1 MSSTV
6 SPRAEEPA
14 SPLNR
19 NSLLML
25 AVAILSFLFAEQI
38 LAGWLPL
45 GERLNMSRR
54 DLNPLEIA
62 AVVSG
67 VLWGLI
73 ALYSAW
79 GFLRQAT
86 MPSIRSYFSDGVAM
100 PPGVLLTVAFLIIV
114 GVLSLLLA
122 EQVLA
127 GWLPLGERVN
137 ISRRDLNVIEWLA
150 IIVGFIWGILCLRT
164 TLAFLQR
171 DRRAW
176 TWGQWLL
183 LLNALAAVIIFLSG
197 IFDVHK
203 TLPARGTF
211 IQNLAGVLELLAP
224 PLLAGLSA
232 LVAYRYLSGEI
243 QIVTRKEISGSLS
256 ERALSRDM
264 SAAVVPADQSIRNTL
279 ARFPGAGAVVGFLA
293 IFIAFS
299 VATDLFL
306 EPRSPASWLSN
317 NITNG
322 IVAIGMTLLI
332 ISGEIDLSVGSMMG
346 VSGLAFL
353 GLITGQLPMFFI
365 LIVMVLIA
373 LTGWGVVRN
382 GRRLRGTSPLVI
394 VGVLLVVAWVIVTI
408 WMIVQAMSGL
418 LPEYFPPVSPVIAAI
433 LSLLFT
439 GFLGFINGYLR
450 IRTALP
456 SFIVTLGMLS
466 ALRAVPLVLVEQGKI
481 LRYADYFG
489 NTPPNI
495 YVSRWLV
502 AGFAVLLALVVLFLA
517 RAVLPNLWQRLT
529 SRWANRQ
536 SDDSDFAAL
545 YLLGIFLNFLITL
558 IAIVAVLYLLLGSA
572 IDQVSLVNT
581 VVNDVPNATLDVSFF
596 DLMNGRIVSLPLI
609 GLLPREVN
617 LRIGVFWWFLLVVI
631 FQFVLT
637 QTRYGNSTFAVGGNP
652 GAALAQGINV
662 NRIKVTNF
670 ILIALLVGI
679 AAIFDVSR
687 VQGVDALRGAGLE
700 LEVIA
705 ASVIG
710 GALLAGGY
718 GSVVGS
724 LLGVFIFGSL
734 QTGLVIVGMNPR
746 LFNGVIG
753 AITIGAAYLN
763 ELSRRVKS

>member
-1 MSSTV
+1 MSTTV
-6 SPRAEEPA
+6 TPRTGTT
-14 SPLNR
+14 SRSLNY
-19 NSLLML
+19 NSILLL
-25 AVAILSFLFAEQI
+25 AVSTLSFLFAEQI
-38 LAGWLPL
+38 IAGWLPL
-45 GERLNMSRR
+45 GDRLNLSRR
-54 DLNPLEIA
+54 DLNLVEIA
-62 AVVSG
+62 AIVG
-67 VLWGLI
+67 AILWGLVT
-73 ALYSAW
+73 LRTAW
-79 GFLRQAT
+79 SFFRQNT
-86 MPSIRSYFSDGVAM
+86 MPSIRSYFSDGIPI
-100 PPGVLLTVAFLIIV
+100 PPGVLLTVVFLGIV
-114 GVLSLLLA
+114 GLLSLLLA

-137 ISRRDLNVIEWLA
+137 ISRRDLNLIEWLA
-150 IIVGFIWGILCLRT
+150 VGAGTIWGIVCLRT
-164 TLAFLQR
+164 TWAFLGR

-183 LLNALAAVIIFLSG
+183 LLNAVVAVILFLSG
-197 IFDVHK
+197 IFDIHK
-203 TLPARGTF
+203 IVPTRGSF
-211 IQNLAGVLELLAP
+211 VQNLAGVLEILAP
-224 PLLAGLSA
+224 PLLVGLSA
-232 LVAYRYLSGEI
+232 LVAYRYLSTEI
-243 QIVTRKEISGSLS
+243 QIVTRKEISGTLS
-256 ERALSRDM
+256 ERALSRDT
-264 SAAVVPADQSIRNTL
+264 STAVVPADQSIRNTL

-332 ISGEIDLSVGSMMG
+332 ISGEIDLSVGSMLG

-353 GLITGQLPMFFI
+353 GLVTGQLPMFFI
-365 LIVMVLIA
+365 LIVMVMIA

-382 GRRLRGTSPLVI
+382 RLRLGGVSLLVI
-394 VGVLLVVAWVIVTI
+394 VGGLLVIAWVILTVWAI
-408 WMIVQAMSGL
+408 IQASSGL
-418 LPEYFPPVSPVIAAI
+418 LPEYFPPVPPVVAAI

-495 YVSRWLV
+495 YISRWLV
-502 AGFAVLLALVVLFLA
+502 AGFALLLALVVLFLA
-517 RAVLPNLWQRLT
+517 RAVLPNLWQRFAN
-529 SRWANRQ
+529 RWANRKT
-536 SDDSDFAAL
+536 DDSDFAAL
-545 YLLGIFLNFLITL
+545 YQLGTFLNFIITL
-558 IAIVAVLYLLLGSA
+558 IAVVLVLYLLFGSA
-572 IDQVSLVNT
+572 LDQVSLVNT
-581 VVNDVPNATLDVSFF
+581 SVNDTPNAFLEVSFF
-596 DLMNGRIVSLPLI
+596 DLMNGRIVSLPFI
-609 GLLPREVN
+609 SSLPREVN
-617 LRIGVFWWFLLVVI
+617 LRIGVFWWFLLVVV

-734 QTGLVIVGMNPR
+734 QTGLVLVGMNPR

>member
-1 MSSTV
+1 MSTTTTTAAGQSSRPFNSNIILLLVV
-6 SPRAEEPA
+6 SF
-14 SPLNR
+14 
-19 NSLLML
+19 
-25 AVAILSFLFAEQI
+25 LSFFFAEQI
-38 LAGWLPL
+38 LTGWLPL
-45 GERLNMSRR
+45 GDRLNLSRR
-54 DLNPLEIA
+54 DFNPVEIA
-62 AVVSG
+62 AVVG
-67 VLWGLI
+67 AIVWGLI
-73 ALYSAW
+73 TLRVAW
-79 GFLRQAT
+79 GFFRHEQ
-86 MPSIRSYFSDGVAM
+86 MPSIRSYFSEAAPM
-100 PPGVLLTVAFLIIV
+100 PAGVLLTVIFLALV
-114 GVLSLLLA
+114 GLLSLLIA
-122 EQVLA
+122 EQVFA
-127 GWLPLGERVN
+127 GWLPLGDRIN
-137 ISRRDLNVIEWLA
+137 ISRRDINLFEWPA
-150 IIVGFIWGILCLRT
+150 IIFALIWGTLCLRT
-164 TLAFLQR
+164 VLAFLQR

-183 LLNALAAVIIFLSG
+183 LLNAVVAVMLFLSG
-197 IFDVHK
+197 IFEIRFIV
-203 TLPARGTF
+203 PSGSTF
-211 IQNLAGVLELLAP
+211 FQNLPGVLELLAP
-224 PLLAGLSA
+224 VLVAGLSA
-232 LVAYRYLSGEI
+232 LVAYRYLTAEI
-243 QIVTRKEISGSLS
+243 QMVTQKEITGTAA
-256 ERALSRDM
+256 ERALSRDT
-264 SAAVVPADQSIRNTL
+264 STSVVPADQSIRNTL

-293 IFIAFS
+293 IFILFS

-332 ISGEIDLSVGSMMG
+332 ISGEIDLSVGSMLG

-365 LIVMVLIA
+365 LIIMVLIA
-373 LTGWGVVRN
+373 ITAYGVVRSLY
-382 GRRLRGTSPLVI
+382 RQRGTSLPVI
-394 VGVLLVVAWVIVTI
+394 VGGIILAGWVLLTI
-408 WMIVQAMSGL
+408 WMIVQATSGQ
-418 LPEYFPPVSPVIAAI
+418 LPNYFPPVSPVLAAI
-433 LSLLFT
+433 LALLFT
-439 GFLGFINGYLR
+439 AFLGFINGYLR

-466 ALRAVPLVLVEQGKI
+466 TLRAVPLVLVEQGKI

-495 YVSRWLV
+495 YVNRWLV
-502 AGFAVLLALVVLFLA
+502 AAVALLVAVIVVLAA
-517 RAVLPNLWQRLT
+517 RSMLPNLWQRFT
-529 SRWANRQ
+529 NRWDRRQ
-536 SDDSDFAAL
+536 NDDSDFAAF
-545 YLLGIFLNFLITL
+545 YQLGTFFNFLFTL
-558 IAIVAVLYLLLGSA
+558 VAIIVVLYLFLGSA
-572 IDQVSLVNT
+572 LDQVSLVNT
-581 VVNDVPNATLDVSFF
+581 TLNDAPNTFLQVSFF
-596 DLMNGRIVSLPLI
+596 DLMNGRIESLPLI
-609 GLLPREVN
+609 GQLPREVN
-617 LRIGVFWWFLLVVI
+617 LRIGVFWWFLLVLV

-637 QTRYGNSTFAVGGNP
+637 QTRYGNSTYAVGGNP

-670 ILIALLVGI
+670 ILIAVLVGV

-734 QTGLVIVGMNPR
+734 QTGLVLVGMNPR

-753 AITIGAAYLN
+753 VTTIAAAYIN